1 MPKRK
6 LYTITTEIEVTTG
19 EFTQVQIEHIRRKF
33 HGYVGIFEV
42 PKLDF
47 GAIAEELHVESKK

>member
-6 LYTITTEIEVTTG
+6 KYTITTETVVATG
-19 EFTQVQIEHIRRKF
+19 DFTKAQIEHIRRKF
-33 HGYVGIFEV
+33 HGYVSIFEV

-47 GAIAEELHVESKK
+47 QAIARELESEK